1 MEPSISE
8 PNVCNTAVDE
18 EHNVTYRIMAFR
30 QMSREEVVGT
40 VRQYLSQP
48 SMRRRKN
55 PEKNK
60 IITITTL
67 YGLKPGL

>member
-1 MEPSISE
+1 
-8 PNVCNTAVDE
+8 
-18 EHNVTYRIMAFR
+18 
-30 QMSREEVVGT
+30 MSRDEVVGT

-55 PEKNK
+55 PERNM